1 MTTPLRI
8 LITEDLEDDVLL
20 LVRCLEQGGFKA
32 FHQRV
37 DNARDLTLAL
47 EQSDWD
53 LILSDYS
60 MPGFSGQEALKIATK
75 ISPDIPF
82 IIVSGA
88 IGEELAVSLVKGGAA
103 DYVMK
108 HNLERLPTAV
118 NRALREAHE
127 RKLYRDAQIQLMHS
141 EKKFRSLF
149 DGAGDAIFFY
159 DLSGQLLEVNHV
171 ACECTGLDRAELLN
185 MKVRQLTPRDLA
197 IGFQGRMEQLQSQ
210 GALVYESSLLKK
222 GEKAAPVE
230 INSRLMEYMGQPAVL
245 SLLRDISESKLAANN
260 LKRALQDTEEARDK
274 IDAIL
279 RSVVDGLVVTD
290 QDGTVVLINR
300 KAEELLRIDASHV
313 IGQRID
319 EVISQKVLV
328 KDVLSAL
335 NGSHVEGAVEWESAV
350 AGCKNFQIIQAGTS
364 MVRNQEGIDTGAIAI
379 LRDITRERE
388 LDRMK
393 SEFVTAAA
401 HELSTPLAT
410 IMGFAE
416 LLLNQRDLPEKVQHE
431 SLQYIFEKTE
441 ALERIV
447 DELLNVSRIEFGLQH
462 KLVRQ
467 ACILNDSIDKLIESY
482 RKKHPGREFKIS
494 LPHEPMNLVCD
505 QERITQVL
513 ENLLNNAVKFS
524 LKNKTVMIDVAD
536 LNGKYRF
543 TVKDE
548 GLGMKP
554 EQVKRAFEKFYRGD
568 STDIA
573 AGGLGLGL
581 CIADSIVKAHGG
593 EIHIDSA
600 EKKGTSV
607 SFAVPKQLH

>member
-185 MKVRQLTPRDLA
+185 MNVRQLTPKDLA

>member
-185 MKVRQLTPRDLA
+185 MNVRQLTPKDLA

-416 LLLNQRDLPEKVQHE
+416 LLLNQRNLPEKVQHE

-505 QERITQVL
+505 KERITQVL

>member
-53 LILSDYS
+53 LILSDFS

-159 DLSGQLLEVNHV
+159 DLSGQILEVNHV
-171 ACECTGLDRAELLN
+171 ACECTGLDRAKLLN
-185 MKVRQLTPRDLA
+185 MNVRQLTPKDLSV
-197 IGFQGRMEQLQSQ
+197 GFQGRMEQLQNQ

-364 MVRNQEGIDTGAIAI
+364 MVRNQEGIDTGALAI

-441 ALERIV
+441 TLERIV

-536 LNGKYRF
+536 LNGKYLF

-568 STDIA
+568 NTDTA

-593 EIHIDSA
+593 EIHIESA

>member
-185 MKVRQLTPRDLA
+185 MNVRQLTPKDLA

-505 QERITQVL
+505 KERITQVL

>member
-505 QERITQVL
+505 KERITQVL